1 MSENTNLRQQIHQL
15 NRDFDFTEFFSYD
28 GNKDHGATGL
38 ITPSQAVTRPNVDD
52 YSGHHITT
60 TEQII
65 QAIYDLPDKEKQKE
79 LPRLYINIIKQSI
92 KISLVNEHSLKLI
105 VIEFPPQITEE
116 QLNLLIAYQNTYGH
130 IVKQFS
136 EPYENENQQKIVF
149 FQKHNGIESSCHS
162 FEEAV
167 QYAQT
172 LPIIKTPKI
181 LDQFIIGSIVSP
193 DKTTLHCPDLSI
205 SLQDHSIHALD
216 NGLTSEECHLASRH
230 QKSIEPQRPD
240 VTIHE

>member
-79 LPRLYINIIKQSI
+79 LTRLYIDIIKQSI
-92 KISLVNEHSLKLI
+92 KISLINEHSLKLI
-105 VIEFPPQITEE
+105 VIEFPPQITKE
-116 QLNLLIAYQNTYGH
+116 QLNLLIAYQNTYGN

-172 LPIIKTPKI
+172 LPIIETPKI
-181 LDQFIIGSIVSP
+181 LDQFIIGSVVSH
-193 DKTTLHCPDLSI
+193 DKMTLYCPDLPI
-205 SLQDHSIHALD
+205 SLQDLAQQASDNEMTMVDCYLADAHENLPEHHRTGVSI
-216 NGLTSEECHLASRH
+216 NE
-230 QKSIEPQRPD
+230 
-240 VTIHE
+240 